1 MENENLEKSLIDS
14 IKRLADEIPA
24 IDESIIEI
32 RHLCESYPKY
42 LKIKD
47 CLDTDIAGEIMNI
60 AGKKLADC
68 LRYKKYSEAFRGWFR
83 TNEGSKLD
91 KLYDFSVDVYEICL
105 NYCCEVFGTLKKD
118 VDPGD
123 VFITLNKFVRTLL
136 EKGLDKQEVFS
147 TLSNL
152 AVAMANLESEL
163 IEVDY
168 GKMFKYE
175 RAIRELSKQNSVI
188 SAFYEKA
195 LQNAKLEVNRAIDSS
210 REFNVSTPMT
220 LLSTIGRI
228 YADAKGNKKEISEKI
243 VKDYSSVWPRESAY
257 DDVQR
262 ENTFEIIRSIIAD

>member
-14 IKRLADEIPA
+14 IKRLAGEIPA
-24 IDESIIEI
+24 IDEDVIKI
-32 RHLCESYPKY
+32 RNLCESYPEY

-60 AGKKLADC
+60 AGKKLVDC
-68 LRYKKYSEAFRGWFR
+68 LRYKKYNEAFRGWFR

-105 NYCCEVFGTLKKD
+105 NYCCEVFGTLKD
-118 VDPGD
+118 AHPGD
-123 VFITLNKFVRTLL
+123 VFITLNKFVRTFLA
-136 EKGLDKQEVFS
+136 KGLDKQEVFS

-163 IEVDY
+163 VEVDY

-188 SAFYEKA
+188 SAFYEEA
-195 LQNAKLEVNRAIDSS
+195 LQNAKLAVNRAIDSS

-243 VKDYSSVWPRESAY
+243 VRDYLSVWPRESAY

-262 ENTFEIIRSIIAD
+262 ESTFEIIRSIIAD